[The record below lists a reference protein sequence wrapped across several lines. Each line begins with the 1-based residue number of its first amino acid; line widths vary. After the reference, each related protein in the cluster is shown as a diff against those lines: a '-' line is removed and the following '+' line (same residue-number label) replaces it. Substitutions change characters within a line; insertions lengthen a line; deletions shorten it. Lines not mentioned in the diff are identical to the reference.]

1 LIRTTKTPSNSSGSF
16 VCVWSADKE
25 ERRAL
30 TAALFNLAP
39 DSVRILGAGR
49 QFANESS
56 LSHTTD
62 QPDCRTPAFKFLGL
76 LALSIVFLGS
86 LDCERNHLTSK
97 LPLLPAKMRVP
108 RSSLVFIRGIDHGPQ
123 ADAVT
128 AVTFQKAGNAR
139 ASN

>member
-1 LIRTTKTPSNSSGSF
+1 MIRTTKTPSNSSGSF

-62 QPDCRTPAFKFLGL
+62 QPDRRTPAVKFLGL